1 MKISNYDYYAK
12 GNAIL
17 SKWISDVSKPKQLKN
32 EFKTKKK

>member
-1 MKISNYDYYAK
+1 MKHNPYKRTD
-12 GNAIL
+12 AIL